1 MNRQLFFTLDV
12 LSLAC
17 IAFMLASGLFYY
29 GSLPEQ
35 MPIHFNAGGQADD
48 YGPRAMIF
56 LLPGIAIATSV
67 LVGLIGRD
75 PNNYNFPVKVTD
87 ENREALIG
95 ESRLLVSGIMF
106 VTNLLLAY
114 IHSADW
120 IGASD
125 GTKRYFYLVI
135 HWSYPFADRQW
146 LCPYEKAGLSL
157 Q

>member
-12 LSLAC
+12 LSLVC
-17 IAFMLASGLFYY
+17 IAFMLATGLFYY
-29 GSLPEQ
+29 SSLPEQ
-35 MPIHFNAGGQADD
+35 MPIHFDSGGQADD

-75 PNNYNFPVKVTD
+75 PKNYNFPVKVTD
-87 ENREALIG
+87 ENRVALIG

-114 IHSADW
+114 IHWGILQIGLGHQTGLNATFIW
-120 IGASD
+120 LFIGAILLLTVN
-125 GTKRYFYLVI
+125 GYVRMKKL
-135 HWSYPFADRQW
+135 A
-146 LCPYEKAGLSL
+146 
-157 Q
+157 

>member
-114 IHSADW
+114 IHWGILQIGLGHQTGLNATFIW
-120 IGASD
+120 LFIGAILLLTVN
-125 GTKRYFYLVI
+125 GYVRMKKL
-135 HWSYPFADRQW
+135 A
-146 LCPYEKAGLSL
+146 
-157 Q
+157 